1 MRRSTTAGRPTE
13 AGAEDRNVPGPPPSG
28 LRQRKKAAT
37 MRHVQETALALFG
50 EDGFDRVTIE
60 QVAEAAEVSP
70 STVYRYFGTKE
81 GLVLHDEFDDQVL
94 AGLSHY
100 LQQELSPWEAAEA
113 ALELIEQGHFVIE
126 EASTRTRIQLWF
138 DIPSVRAAAYLTIDG
153 LVDEI
158 AAVMAG
164 TGRWNFAQA
173 RVIASA
179 IVWPVIAALKNW
191 HEAGTEGD
199 WRAHLDEALTA
210 LRESAPVAG
219 RDTDD

>member
-1 MRRSTTAGRPTE
+1 MTRSMTAGRPTE
-13 AGAEDRNVPGPPPSG
+13 AGAKDEAVPGPPHSG

-37 MRHVQETALALFG
+37 MRHVQATALELFG

-94 AGLSHY
+94 AGLTHY
-100 LQQELSPWEAAEA
+100 LRQGLSPWEAAAA
-113 ALELIEQGHFVIE
+113 ALGLIEEGHFVVE

-138 DIPSVRAAAYLTIDG
+138 DIPSVRAAAYLTIDE
-153 LVDEI
+153 LVDEF
-158 AAVMAG
+158 AGVMAG
-164 TGRWNFAQA
+164 TGRWNFAQS

-179 IVWPVIAALKNW
+179 IVWPVIAAIKNW
-191 HEAGTEGD
+191 HEADAEDD
-199 WRAHLDEALTA
+199 WRVHLNEALAA
-210 LRESAPVAG
+210 LRECVPATGSDSD
-219 RDTDD
+219 R